1 MHDQTSLW
9 IFDVYTNA
17 ELTKKLKV
25 FYHSEKKFFVNVH
38 TYIHF
43 ILILNERIDSTND
56 FKVAFQ
62 QKLFYK
68 KKNTPFCQKGLGH
81 QVLPFRNAAIGCL
94 LSFVLEKNQRCDNFE
109 DTLFSVIDILDV
121 SILQ

>member
-1 MHDQTSLW
+1 MK
-9 IFDVYTNA
+9 
-17 ELTKKLKV
+17 ELIPQMSFKLLFNK
-25 FYHSEKKFFVNVH
+25 SS
-38 TYIHF
+38 F
-43 ILILNERIDSTND
+43 I
-56 FKVAFQ
+56 
-62 QKLFYK
+62 

>member
-1 MHDQTSLW
+1 MK
-9 IFDVYTNA
+9 
-17 ELTKKLKV
+17 ELIPQMSFKLLFNK
-25 FYHSEKKFFVNVH
+25 SS
-38 TYIHF
+38 F
-43 ILILNERIDSTND
+43 I
-56 FKVAFQ
+56 
-62 QKLFYK
+62 

-109 DTLFSVIDILDV
+109 DTLFSVIDILDL